1 MLHQLYMPVS
11 AGCRQRKLSVKTG
24 GQQFVQLAAFL
35 VAEARAPRL
44 GPGFFRSMSSCATF
58 EIAAEDDRFNGVQLL

>member
-1 MLHQLYMPVS
+1 MQAAEAV
-11 AGCRQRKLSVKTG
+11 GETG

-35 VAEARAPRL
+35 VAEARRAAVGAWVL
-44 GPGFFRSMSSCATF
+44 QVDVLVCDV